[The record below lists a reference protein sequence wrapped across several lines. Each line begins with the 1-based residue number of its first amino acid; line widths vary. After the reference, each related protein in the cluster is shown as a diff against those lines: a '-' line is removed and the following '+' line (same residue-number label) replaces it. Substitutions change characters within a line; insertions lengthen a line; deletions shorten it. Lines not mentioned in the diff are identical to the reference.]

1 MAAYGRRY
9 LGLGFVLIALSLR
22 VASAQPERL
31 AAWKFETPD
40 LSGSLG
46 ERPLDKTSAPWVS
59 GAVGHG
65 VALSTNG
72 AVLTYPWPERRGTDV
87 LRLSAMSLRLWF
99 RPEWSSRGVALAQG
113 PGQWVRLVSM
123 GDRDG
128 NPRDGWWE
136 LSISPEGTKVEF
148 SSSTDGTDPYV
159 VTSRPVVFEAG
170 VWTELTLNIFPG
182 QVRLLRNF
190 VIQMDEAPKRM
201 PIPPAKTLRR
211 GLSFGSR
218 ADGTGVVRGVL
229 DEIEVFDSE
238 LSRGEAFK
246 RERVMSARSLPQGD
260 GLRMA
265 WRVRPDAQVEV
276 QRAAFGTTNWGT
288 LQQGVGFEELIDR
301 KVEVGTAYH
310 YRVLTNGRTSQL
322 TATAGVRLPPVEQR
336 GTALVLV
343 DRTLADGLG
352 PELRRLDQDLEADGW
367 RVKRIEVPRHEDDAW
382 APNTNAIAEIRGRV
396 QEVWR
401 ESRSTLRALFL
412 IGHVTIPYAGM
423 RAEDL
428 HTGPRDNH
436 FGAWPSDHYYADV
449 DGVWTDKDSY
459 PTYLAPTRFA
469 VTRNEPGD
477 GKFDTEWVGANAAG
491 ERRVE
496 MGWGRIDFFNM
507 PAFGRGREAEVD
519 LLKRYLDKDHRY
531 RQGEMPAAA
540 RTVIGPF
547 FFNYTDLSMF
557 DTAYR
562 TGSRLFGFEE
572 NTLHEGDLFRMPD
585 GKAVVWGFQSGGG
598 AIDRI
603 RDNMPGMVT
612 TARLAEPKNEA
623 RVHFAMLMGSWFGDW
638 SVGENNLLR
647 AITASTD
654 YGLAAMWVRF
664 TEWHLDVMSRGGTL
678 ADAQV
683 YTANDVIR
691 YNDPNRGTTRTLAIL
706 GDPTLRLYNL
716 ARPKNLRGTR
726 SGETVRLNWQ
736 AAEVPGQLGYLVYRA
751 GGEEGAGY
759 VRLTP
764 EPVTR
769 ASFRDSDALAGASYQ
784 VRVAQLVETGGGS
797 YTNLSQA
804 AFWPASR

>member
-1 MAAYGRRY
+1 MPAFGRRC
-9 LGLGFVLIALSLR
+9 LGLGILFSVLALRIAC
-22 VASAQPERL
+22 AQPERL
-31 AAWKFETPD
+31 VAWNFESAELP
-40 LSGSLG
+40 SALG
-46 ERPLDKTSAPWVS
+46 ERPREKTRVEWVS
-59 GAVGHG
+59 GAIGQG
-65 VALSTNG
+65 VKLGTNG
-72 AVLTYPWPERRGTDV
+72 AVLTYSWPERRGNDV
-87 LRLSAMSLRLWF
+87 IRLSAMALRLWF
-99 RPEWSSRGVALAQG
+99 RPEWSSRGVASAQG
-113 PGQWVRLVSM
+113 PGQWVRLVSV
-123 GDRDG
+123 GDRDR
-128 NPRDGWWE
+128 NPKDGWWE
-136 LSISPEGTKVEF
+136 LSISPDGTTVEF
-148 SSSTDGTDPYV
+148 SSSSDGSDAYV
-159 VTSRPVVFEAG
+159 ATSRPLVFEAG
-170 VWTELTLNIFPG
+170 VWTELTLNLFPG
-182 QVRLLRNF
+182 QARLLRNF

-201 PIPPAKTLRR
+201 PIPPSKTLRR

-218 ADGTGVVRGVL
+218 SDGTGAIRGVL
-229 DEIEVFDSE
+229 DEIEFFDSE

-246 RERVMSARSLPQGD
+246 RERVMSAKSLPQGD
-260 GLRMA
+260 GLRIA

-276 QRAAFGTTNWGT
+276 QRAPFGTTNWAT
-288 LQQGVGFEELIDR
+288 LKQGSGFEELIDR
-301 KVEVGTAYH
+301 TVEAGTPYH
-310 YRVLTNGRTSQL
+310 YRVLTNSRPSQL
-322 TATAGVRLPPVEQR
+322 TATAGVRLPPMEQR
-336 GTALVLV
+336 GTALVMV

-367 RVKRIEVPRHEDDAW
+367 QVKRLEVPRHVDDTWEA
-382 APNTNAIAEIRGRV
+382 NTNAIAEIRGRV
-396 QEVWR
+396 QEAWR
-401 ESRSTLRALFL
+401 ESGAKLRAIFL
-412 IGHVTIPYAGM
+412 IGHVAIPYAGM

-436 FGAWPSDHYYADV
+436 FGAWPSDHYYADI
-449 DGVWTDKDSY
+449 DGIWTDKDSY

-477 GKFDTEWVGANAAG
+477 GKFDTEWVGANEAG
-491 ERRVE
+491 ERKVE

-507 PAFGRGREAEVD
+507 PAFGRGRESEID

-531 RQGEMPAAA
+531 RQGDMPAAA

-572 NTLHEGDLFRMPD
+572 NTLHEGDLFRIPD
-585 GKAVVWGFQSGGG
+585 GKAAVWGFQSGGG

-664 TEWHLDVMSRGGTL
+664 TEWHLDVMARGGTL

-683 YTANDVIR
+683 YTANEVIR

-706 GDPTLRLYNL
+706 GDPTLRLFNL
-716 ARPKNLRGTR
+716 PRPKNLRGER
-726 SGETVRLNWQ
+726 SGDSVRLNWQ
-736 AAEVPGQLGYLVYRA
+736 ASEVPGQLGYLVYRA
-751 GGEEGAGY
+751 VGDAGAEY
-759 VRLTP
+759 VRMTP

-769 ASFRDSDALAGASYQ
+769 ASFRDTSAPAGASYQ
-784 VRVAQLVETGGGS
+784 VRVAQLVETGSGS

-804 AFWPASR
+804 AFWPAIR